1 MNVCRAGGGEKNMQ
15 RSSSTIKRNNRRF
28 PRVLSEHAVLLRLLG
43 GNPFEE
49 FARTKVISP
58 GGCMIVSRE
67 SLGYSTLMEL
77 LIAVKRRVIKTDARV
92 AWEVRK
98 TDSDYQVGVEFLRI
112 SPADRAFL
120 ESLVVAGQ
128 PA

>member
-1 MNVCRAGGGEKNMQ
+1 MQ
-15 RSSSTIKRNNRRF
+15 RPTQPTPFSVQRNNRRF
-28 PRVLSEHAVLLRLLG
+28 PRVPSEHAVLLRLLG
-43 GNPFEE
+43 GQPFEE

-58 GGCMIVSRE
+58 GGCMLVSRE

-98 TDSDYQVGVEFLRI
+98 DDSDYQVGIEFLRI

-120 ESLVVAGQ
+120 ESLVTPG
-128 PA
+128 